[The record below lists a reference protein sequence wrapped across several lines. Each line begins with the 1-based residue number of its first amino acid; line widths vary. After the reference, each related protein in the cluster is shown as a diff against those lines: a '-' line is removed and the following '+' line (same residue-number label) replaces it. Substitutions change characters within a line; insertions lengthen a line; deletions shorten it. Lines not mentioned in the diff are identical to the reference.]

1 MIKNGKIC
9 CGLSFLKHFYKDF
22 CSKLIYPVY
31 TEVLYVSFKVL
42 YVRVLSKIACGR
54 WSRRFYVSG

>member
-22 CSKLIYPVY
+22 GSKLIYPVRAD
-31 TEVLYVSFKVL
+31 VIYVPFKVL
-42 YVRVLSKIACGR
+42 YVRLLRKIACGR
-54 WSRRFYVSG
+54 WSRRFFLSG